1 MNFEKSEID
10 SKLDIGWC
18 IDQGCIFYVSPQGG
32 ELYFTFSPPPGGGE
46 IKMKFLNI
54 VVLSYCSV

>member
-18 IDQGCIFYVSPQGG
+18 IDQGCIFYVP
-32 ELYFTFSPPPGGGE
+32 PPPGGGNY
-46 IKMKFLNI
+46 ILRFPPPGGGN
-54 VVLSYCSV
+54 